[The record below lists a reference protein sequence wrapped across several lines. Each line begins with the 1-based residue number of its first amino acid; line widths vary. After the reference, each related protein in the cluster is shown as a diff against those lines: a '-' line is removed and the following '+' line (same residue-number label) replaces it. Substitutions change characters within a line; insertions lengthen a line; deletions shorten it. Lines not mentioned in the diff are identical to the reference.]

1 MLDSVKQNFKI
12 QNIKQLK
19 NNNEYLVIIEELRTN
34 KKPKHDTKKVF
45 NQEKLEKMGTSEIA
59 NLSGFTSHSNN
70 LDNINM
76 ITKNITDVDNQSQHN
91 EIDLL
96 NTTDSTFYKTKTNF
110 VQKLCVVKEDLKENC
125 KYKNS
130 FSDIEIEFIDNDI
143 DEICNNKSVNKV
155 ENVYEK
161 ETYDI

>member
-1 MLDSVKQNFKI
+1 
-12 QNIKQLK
+12 
-19 NNNEYLVIIEELRTN
+19 
-34 KKPKHDTKKVF
+34 
-45 NQEKLEKMGTSEIA
+45 
-59 NLSGFTSHSNN
+59 
-70 LDNINM
+70 M
-76 ITKNITDVDNQSQHN
+76 ITKNVTDVDNQSQHN

-125 KYKNS
+125 QFKKS
-130 FSDIEIEFIDNDI
+130 FSDIEIIDIDNDN
-143 DEICNNKSVNKV
+143 DEICNNISVNKV